1 MFLLLPWFALF
12 TTFGLEWCAEK
23 AFLFFNANR
32 KNIITLTAGLIVI
45 VNLYHAYVIDIQ
57 NMAQYHT
64 LAPLFVKTVRE
75 INANSQV
82 PPKSYAFIAP
92 PGWDTSGMATIQR
105 VYLVPDSSRQ
115 LINLPV
121 EGNQLPESTAE
132 LVSQRD
138 VIVIVKADI
147 DPGIILQVDTQLHNW
162 GKSMCEIRNG
172 KGTLQF
178 QLWHSGD
185 LAWLCQ

>member
-12 TTFGLEWCAEK
+12 TAFGLEWCAERS
-23 AFLFFNANR
+23 AHLFNANR
-32 KNIITLTAGLIVI
+32 RSILTLSTSLIVL
-45 VNLYHAYVIDIQ
+45 VNLYQTYVIDIN

-64 LAPLFVKTVRE
+64 LAPMFIKTVRE
-75 INANSQV
+75 IDANSQI
-82 PPKSYAFIAP
+82 PPKSYAFVAP
-92 PGWDTSGMATIQR
+92 SGWDTSGMAMIQR
-105 VYLVPDSSRQ
+105 VYLVPDSPRQ

-121 EGNQLPESTAE
+121 EGNLLPENDAE

-138 VIVIVKADI
+138 VVVIVKADI
-147 DPGIILQVDTQLHNW
+147 DSSSMSQVDAQLQNW